1 VYRLASA
8 LSGLLEHANLR
19 VPSRLDAAL
28 SLVFTWPGMHK
39 LHHARDARYTDTNYG
54 NLVSWWDRLFAT
66 FTPVRHAS
74 EVVYGLDGLDDPA
87 TQSTGG
93 LLALPWARPA
103 EFLKF
108 QARPLPKTL

>member
-1 VYRLASA
+1 
-8 LSGLLEHANLR
+8 
-19 VPSRLDAAL
+19 
-28 SLVFTWPGMHK
+28 MHK
-39 LHHARDARYTDTNYG
+39 LHHSRDARYTDTNYG
-54 NLVSWWDRLFAT
+54 NLFSCWDRLFAT

-87 TQSTGG
+87 TQTTGG